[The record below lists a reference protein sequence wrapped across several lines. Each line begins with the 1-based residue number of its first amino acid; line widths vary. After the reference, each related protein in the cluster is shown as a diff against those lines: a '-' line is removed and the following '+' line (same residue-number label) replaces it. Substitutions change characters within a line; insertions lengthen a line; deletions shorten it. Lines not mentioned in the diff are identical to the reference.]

1 VISIAAGAQHSVAI
15 NTDHKV
21 LLWGANRLCQ
31 LSYSA
36 RVKEIYRP
44 VLFSGQLDAI
54 STRQFIAHDKI
65 TEDVMFD
72 NLKYIR
78 VECSSSITVA
88 QINQFPFLLIWG
100 NGNQTAWSKPDILQ
114 KQPKMFRCVGIYVYV
129 LTFEG
134 LFYKI
139 DSAKRIYTKI
149 EEDADDAMDGEVL

>member
-1 VISIAAGAQHSVAI
+1 MISIAAGAQHSVAI

-65 TEDVMFD
+65 TEDVMFE
-72 NLKYIR
+72 NLKYIK

-88 QINQFPFLLIWG
+88 QINQSPFLLIWG

-114 KQPKMFRCVGIYVYV
+114 KQPTMFRCVGIYVYV

-139 DSAKRIYTKI
+139 DSAKRTYTKI
-149 EEDADDAMDGEVL
+149 EEDADDTMDGEVL